1 MPRYGR
7 NTSKYSIK
15 HQSINVSKPFSL
27 RDHSVLETIHMVV
40 KYKLAIQINIFQS
53 QKLSVLLRP

>member
-27 RDHSVLETIHMVV
+27 RDHTYGS
-40 KYKLAIQINIFQS
+40 
-53 QKLSVLLRP
+53 